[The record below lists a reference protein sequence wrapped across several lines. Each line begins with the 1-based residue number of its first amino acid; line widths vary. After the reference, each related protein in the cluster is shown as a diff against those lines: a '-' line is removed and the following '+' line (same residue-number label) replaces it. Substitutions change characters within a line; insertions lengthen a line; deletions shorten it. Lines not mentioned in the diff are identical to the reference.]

1 MSRLYFISY
10 TPTVYI
16 EVIMKYVNGHVDTLT
31 TLNAERLRNITFSC
45 TAMTYLYKHH
55 NEHEH
60 VNI

>member
-1 MSRLYFISY
+1 
-10 TPTVYI
+10 
-16 EVIMKYVNGHVDTLT
+16 MKYVNGHVDTLT